1 MLHHAITH
9 SYNGLFFWNNFFSLL
24 KATSIVI
31 YSASWDY
38 LVFIGNVL
46 DFHEHF
52 QSVYHCRYI
61 GYVVLCGTTVSFLLL
76 ILLLLLLLLLLLS
89 LLLLLLLLLLLF
101 LALLLPLLLLLLFF
115 AKVLFSFIVTY
126 LQIFHKYI
134 GFYYYL
140 QRIMSHPVL
149 KVFLTDIVLLK
160 FSLLA
165 LLIGKKCALQGFL

>member
-31 YSASWDY
+31 YSGSWDY

-46 DFHEHF
+46 DSHEHF

-61 GYVVLCGTTVSFLLL
+61 GYVVLFGTTVSFLLL
-76 ILLLLLLLLLLLS
+76 ILLFLLFLLLLLS

-101 LALLLPLLLLLLFF
+101 LALLLPLLLL
-115 AKVLFSFIVTY
+115 Y
-126 LQIFHKYI
+126 
-134 GFYYYL
+134 
-140 QRIMSHPVL
+140 
-149 KVFLTDIVLLK
+149 
-160 FSLLA
+160 FSLLKYCF
-165 LLIGKKCALQGFL
+165 IYRNICSNFP